1 MSAVETPGS
10 PKGSKESSGF
20 ILSSSGTGSDLE
32 LHMCS
37 ALAPCKPLCQTPCS
51 ERDTPHLMPPGLS
64 FPLCKM
70 GGWSNSLD
78 WFCYKPLKSLSSP
91 KLHVLHGAWA
101 ASERPYT
108 ERVDAKL
115 HSESCAEISGYSL
128 VNLIV
133 FDLDYFFGCY
143 NIFDSWA

>member
-1 MSAVETPGS
+1 METLYPAGPDCCSFLPLQGCPYQGS
-10 PKGSKESSGF
+10 IPYTQEPAPQILREAQPCSPCTSHLILILFLFSYTVCLGHRQVSSLQHECSGDPRLPQGSKESSGF

-70 GGWSNSLD
+70 GG
-78 WFCYKPLKSLSSP
+78 
-91 KLHVLHGAWA
+91 
-101 ASERPYT
+101 
-108 ERVDAKL
+108 
-115 HSESCAEISGYSL
+115 
-128 VNLIV
+128 
-133 FDLDYFFGCY
+133 
-143 NIFDSWA
+143 